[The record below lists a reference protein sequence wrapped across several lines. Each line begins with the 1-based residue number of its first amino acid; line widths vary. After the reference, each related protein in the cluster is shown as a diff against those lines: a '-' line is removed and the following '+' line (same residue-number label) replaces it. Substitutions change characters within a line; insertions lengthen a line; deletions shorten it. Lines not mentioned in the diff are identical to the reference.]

1 MIRGQDPTILNHQHP
16 CTMEKKVGK
25 TDPIDWGTDTI
36 KTPGMYTISQLE
48 AMLPDAVPQE
58 EVREWERDLNQRRV
72 WRPCVKDEKIE
83 KKQEHKHPLDASVS
97 KQQ

>member
-1 MIRGQDPTILNHQHP
+1 MHSEVSQNF
-16 CTMEKKVGK
+16 TMHSEV
-25 TDPIDWGTDTI
+25 
-36 KTPGMYTISQLE
+36 TISQLE